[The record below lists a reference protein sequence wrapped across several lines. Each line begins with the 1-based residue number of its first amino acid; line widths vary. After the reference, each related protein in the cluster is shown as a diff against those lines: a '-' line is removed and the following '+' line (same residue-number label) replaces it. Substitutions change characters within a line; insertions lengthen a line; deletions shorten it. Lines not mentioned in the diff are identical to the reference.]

1 MNIRSNGHVE
11 RVVAR
16 LADQVERR
24 YFGKYRGFV
33 VNNED
38 PEQLGRLKLRVPSVL
53 GDEVVTGWAMPC
65 VPYGGAT
72 GQGQLCV
79 PDTEAGVWV
88 EFEEGDP
95 EFPIW
100 VGCFWSKPGGESE
113 LPTSTDADG
122 TSADAPQD
130 PPTRKILKT
139 AQGHTLQFED
149 GDEGLRII
157 LADGDEEN
165 RIVFSDDGVV
175 ITNNRNVVT
184 MNDTGIT
191 IEDANGNAIMQE
203 SSGTTIGDGNGNTI
217 ILDNASGFPAGP
229 GVQVNGSKRVCLDG
243 LVNWLMSHTHIGNM
257 GAPCPVNPAD
267 MTQLTQALASPGSG
281 ILSDKMTA
289 S

>member
-1 MNIRSNGHVE
+1 MNVRSNGHVE

-33 VNNED
+33 VDNED

-65 VPYGGAT
+65 VPYGGAA

-113 LPTSTDADG
+113 LPTPTDAEG

-149 GDEGLRII
+149 GDESLRII
-157 LADGDEEN
+157 LADGDKEN
-165 RIVFSDDGVV
+165 RIAFSDDGLT
-175 ITNNRNVVT
+175 ITNKENAVT
-184 MNDTGIT
+184 MNDDGLKL
-191 IEDANGNAIMQE
+191 E
-203 SSGTTIGDGNGNTI
+203 DGNGNTVTQSS
-217 ILDNASGFPAGP
+217 SGVTVDATSNEVVLKG
-229 GVQVNGSKRVCLDG
+229 GTIKVGETAAQSLVIGELLEVALKQQVE
-243 LVNWLMSHTHIGNM
+243 LVFATHTHVGNM
-257 GAPCPVNPAD
+257 GAPTSPPNPPP
-267 MTQLTQALASPGSG
+267 MTISLANALSKHQ
-281 ILSDKMTA
+281 IEK
-289 S
+289 